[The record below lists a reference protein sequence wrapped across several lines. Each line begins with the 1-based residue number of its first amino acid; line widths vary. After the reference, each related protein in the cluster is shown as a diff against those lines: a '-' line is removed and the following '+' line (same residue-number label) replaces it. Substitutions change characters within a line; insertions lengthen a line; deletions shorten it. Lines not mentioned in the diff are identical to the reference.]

1 LSRFALSCSVWRGV
15 LVALKT
21 LRTSNGHECSLSE
34 TAKQLYQEIGIL
46 SLLKHPNIVSFVGSS
61 IGRDHMISVTE
72 YMPDGDLYAHLRQHN
87 NNNNSYSIIDALHFA
102 KDIARAMEYV
112 HDKKMLQCD
121 LKTSNVLLT
130 PNKDFN
136 ARISQTVKLN
146 DFGSAVN
153 ANKAHHIMGTVF
165 NAAPELL
172 SVKCVNTYKTDVYA
186 FGMIMWELLERDD
199 PFKYIP
205 VICLPLVISNGRR
218 PYLSNTKRLNVPIEY
233 IHLME
238 QCWHPVPSCRPSFSD
253 ISSELIQL
261 FESMKHVNSN
271 DSYKIKLSSIL
282 PKRDMDRTDKIFSRF
297 LLHERRVLEENEQQQ
312 QQQQQQMMP
321 TLEKRASFDKTLNLN
336 IFKQMV
342 MQSGKNMSSMNASN
356 TASLMAKGIDL
367 LYNDLK
373 VQTTNHKI
381 DKWHLIS
388 ALSTLRQTSMTNY
401 SLVMA
406 ACEMDGKRNAQE
418 VDFLKVPVQESQAF
432 ETAGG

>member
-1 LSRFALSCSVWRGV
+1 
-15 LVALKT
+15 
-21 LRTSNGHECSLSE
+21 
-34 TAKQLYQEIGIL
+34 
-46 SLLKHPNIVSFVGSS
+46 
-61 IGRDHMISVTE
+61 
-72 YMPDGDLYAHLRQHN
+72 
-87 NNNNSYSIIDALHFA
+87 
-102 KDIARAMEYV
+102 
-112 HDKKMLQCD
+112 
-121 LKTSNVLLT
+121 
-130 PNKDFN
+130 
-136 ARISQTVKLN
+136 
-146 DFGSAVN
+146 
-153 ANKAHHIMGTVF
+153 
-165 NAAPELL
+165 
-172 SVKCVNTYKTDVYA
+172 
-186 FGMIMWELLERDD
+186 
-199 PFKYIP
+199 
-205 VICLPLVISNGRR
+205 
-218 PYLSNTKRLNVPIEY
+218 
-233 IHLME
+233 
-238 QCWHPVPSCRPSFSD
+238 
-253 ISSELIQL
+253 
-261 FESMKHVNSN
+261 
-271 DSYKIKLSSIL
+271 
-282 PKRDMDRTDKIFSRF
+282 MDRTDKIFSRF